1 MNCICRNRELVM
13 ELPDNAFSVRCAGC
27 HGTVYGL
34 EKEDCRQVRL
44 PNMYKAIITLK
55 PGILDNA
62 GNAVTHAL
70 KYLGFSEV
78 NSVRIGKILEY
89 NADSLEQAIEI
100 AESQTNEVM
109 EDHSVT
115 EITESQFK
123 TIS

>member
-13 ELPDNAFSVRCAGC
+13 ELPDKAFSVQCAGC

-34 EKEDCRQVRL
+34 EEEDCRQVRL

-55 PGILDNA
+55 LGILDNA

-70 KYLGFSEV
+70 KYLGFPEV

-89 NADSLEQAIEI
+89 NADSLEQACAI

-109 EDHSVT
+109 EDYEVS
-115 EITESQFK
+115 EITENN
-123 TIS
+123 

>member
-13 ELPDNAFSVRCAGC
+13 ELPSSAFSVRCAGC

-34 EKEDCRQVRL
+34 EEEDCRQVRL
-44 PNMYKAIITLK
+44 PNMY
-55 PGILDNA
+55 
-62 GNAVTHAL
+62 
-70 KYLGFSEV
+70 
-78 NSVRIGKILEY
+78 
-89 NADSLEQAIEI
+89 
-100 AESQTNEVM
+100 M